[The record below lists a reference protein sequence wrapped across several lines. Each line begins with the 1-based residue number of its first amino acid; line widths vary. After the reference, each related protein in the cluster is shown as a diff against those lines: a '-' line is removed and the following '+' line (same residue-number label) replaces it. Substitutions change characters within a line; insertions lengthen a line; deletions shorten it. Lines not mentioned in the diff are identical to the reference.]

1 MISQSI
7 AKENTHTLYN
17 SLMAHPDK
25 SNALLDITDVL
36 LQVYLKIDTVKN
48 PEALVNR
55 LANYIYSVGFGKI
68 HLAKDEEHLLIDL
81 GAFGQRAGWN
91 GVYRGDYTAKADFFS
106 YADEHKYARN

>member
-1 MISQSI
+1 MTNQEI
-7 AKENTHTLYN
+7 AKENIHTLYN

-36 LQVYLKIDTVKN
+36 SQVYLTLETTKN

-68 HLAKDEEHLLIDL
+68 HLNKSY
-81 GAFGQRAGWN
+81 GQRAGWN
-91 GVYRGDYTAKADFFS
+91 SVYRGDYTAKAEFFNYS
-106 YADEHKYARN
+106 DARKYARV